1 MSRTKFSLSRL
12 ETHPAPAWA
21 RISIGLRVLLGWR
34 NITTLKEVRR
44 PVIGLPMILVVPTAI
59 ETISPTWLTPTGT
72 FTSGSNVLYIY
83 HGNGISRV
91 VGVGVGG
98 LLGTQQSFIRGGF
111 VPRSRPL
118 SFYTPLLTGYP
129 YHIPCIDRWCPFH
142 IPCLELH
149 IPFNCCKG
157 GVFEIYKEITKPE
170 LFPYFLFFLQP

>member
-44 PVIGLPMILVVPTAI
+44 PIIGLPMILVVPTAI

-72 FTSGSNVLYIY
+72 FTSGSNVLYMY
-83 HGNGISRV
+83 HENGISRV
-91 VGVGVGG
+91 VGGGVGLWG
-98 LLGTQQSFIRGGF
+98 NQQSFIRGGF
-111 VPRSRPL
+111 VPRFRPL
-118 SFYTPLLTGYP
+118 SFYIASWKGFP
-129 YHIPCIDRWCPFH
+129 YHIPSIDRWYSFH
-142 IPCLELH
+142 IPCLKLY

-157 GVFEIYKEITKPE
+157 AVFKI
-170 LFPYFLFFLQP
+170 